1 MRFLDVS
8 FEYPAQN
15 LAFDEV
21 LLDHAETG
29 KSPECLRIWE
39 SPHRF
44 VVLGVAQQVRQE
56 IFEEHCREDQIPILR
71 RCSAGGCVLQGPGC
85 LNYVLVL
92 SQAERPEIRNLHDS
106 YRYILGRLCRSL
118 HRCAVQATHSG
129 ISDLSLNERKV
140 SGSAQKRRAR
150 FILHHGTLLYDA
162 DPALMT
168 RYLRE
173 PMDRPAYRGERTH
186 DAFVYTIPLSRDALR
201 TAVCAAFDI
210 TGEPEPPASFEIE
223 AAHKLAREK
232 YASDAWIWRR

>member
-1 MRFLDVS
+1 MRFLDLS
-8 FEYPAQN
+8 FDRPDQN

-56 IFEEHCREDQIPILR
+56 IFEDHCREDRVPILR

-106 YRYILGRLCRSL
+106 YRYILGRLCQSL
-118 HRCAVQATHSG
+118 HRSTIPVAHSG
-129 ISDLSLNERKV
+129 ISDLALNDQKV

-150 FILHHGTLLYDA
+150 FILHHGTLLYDV

-173 PMDRPAYRGERTH
+173 PADRPSYRGGRTH
-186 DAFVYTIPLSRDALR
+186 DTFVGTIPLSRDALG
-201 TAVCAAFDI
+201 AAICAAFDV
-210 TGEPEPPASFEIE
+210 TGNPETPTSFEVE
-223 AAHKLAREK
+223 AADMLAREK
-232 YASDAWIWRR
+232 YTADTWTWRR